1 MARTPNYTPREAV
14 VTQNRVK
21 IALGNGKVFQ
31 AGVVDVFN
39 NGEKLHIV
47 RIINDRI
54 VRREVLNFGYGFGD
68 IRAISVVDCNNL
80 LKGTNG
86 DLCLPPTS
94 GKYVSKNPDFV
105 TTILCQK
112 ENKEILT
119 FKRDQEQYFNSRMR
133 DLEQLN
139 QKIMRCRN
147 EDASYFG

>member
-14 VTQNRVK
+14 TAQNRVK

-47 RIINDRI
+47 RIINNRI

-68 IRAISVVDCNNL
+68 IKAISVVGCNNL

-86 DLCLPPTS
+86 DLCLPPSS
-94 GKYVSKNPDFV
+94 GKYTTKNPDSII
-105 TTILCQK
+105 TILRPK
-112 ENKEILT
+112 ENKEILN
-119 FKRDQEQYFNSRMR
+119 FKRDQEKYFNSRSR

-139 QKIMRCRN
+139 QKIARCERN
-147 EDASYFG
+147 DIHYV